1 MPSTPQVRKRSQGA
15 TARYTLMQGS
25 YWACYCVIITF
36 ASVYLLHQGFQ
47 NTQIGILISVASI
60 LSAVLQPF
68 VSRIADNLQKMALRQ
83 FAALLLLLQVVFS
96 ILLKFLSGSVPQ
108 IILYGCL
115 LILIQLI
122 LPLCSALGMDCLNR
136 GIPLNFGVARGAGS
150 VGFAVFSS
158 LCGVLVLRF
167 GEDCL
172 PLAMLVMNIIL
183 LLSVITFRF
192 YSQSEDGSVRE
203 TAETVSDGQQDKRP
217 FLSKYKGMV
226 LILFGVVC
234 LFVSHNVLNTYA
246 FQIVQPL
253 GGTSEQMGN
262 MLFIQN
268 IVELPIMFGFAFLLK
283 KADSRFWVRI
293 CGVGFFLHA
302 LGEMLAPNIPVIYA
316 VQVFEMPGY
325 ALYTLA
331 SIYWIN
337 EIVAPEDH
345 VQGQAYFAM
354 AMTLGVVLASF
365 VGGLLLDHAGVVML
379 LAFAT
384 LAGAIGMV
392 ILFFKLRGERT
403 PASVPASAET

>member
-1 MPSTPQVRKRSQGA
+1 MRHQISPRSQGA
-15 TARYTLMQGS
+15 TARYTAMQGS
-25 YWACYCVIITF
+25 YWACYCIIITF
-36 ASVYLLHQGFQ
+36 ASVYLLHQGFR
-47 NTQIGILISVASI
+47 NTEIGILISVASI

-68 VSRIADNLQKMALRQ
+68 VSRIADNLRTMSLRQ
-83 FAALLLLLQVVFS
+83 FAALLLLLQTAFS
-96 ILLKFLSGSVPQ
+96 VLLKVLSGQVPQ

-115 LILIQLI
+115 LIMIQLV

-158 LCGVLVLRF
+158 LCGTLVLYF
-167 GEDCL
+167 GEESL
-172 PLAMLVMNIIL
+172 PLAMLAMNL
-183 LLSVITFRF
+183 VLFLSVFTFRF
-192 YSQSEDGSVRE
+192 RTQG
-203 TAETVSDGQQDKRP
+203 SDGQTPEEETAPQETAKDKCP
-217 FLSKYKGMV
+217 FLVKYKGMV
-226 LILFGVVC
+226 LILLGVIC

-253 GGTSEQMGN
+253 GGTSQEMGN

-293 CGVGFFLHA
+293 CGIGFFLHA
-302 LGEMLAPNIPVIYA
+302 LGELLAPNIPVIYG
-316 VQVFEMPGY
+316 VQIFEMPGY

-337 EIVAPEDH
+337 EIVAPEDR

-354 AMTLGVVLASF
+354 SMTLGNVLASF
-365 VGGLLLDHAGVVML
+365 AGGLLLDRVGAPAI
-379 LAFAT
+379 LALAT
-384 LAGAIGMV
+384 LTGAIGMV
-392 ILFFKLRGERT
+392 ILLIKLRET
-403 PASVPASAET
+403 KVAALDFASSKG

>member
-1 MPSTPQVRKRSQGA
+1 MLSPSQGRRRPQYA

-25 YWACYCVIITF
+25 YWACYCIIITF
-36 ASVYLLHQGFQ
+36 ASVYLLHHGFR

-68 VSRIADNLQKMALRQ
+68 VSRIADNLQKMELRQ
-83 FAALLLLLQVVFS
+83 FAALLLLQAIFS
-96 ILLKFLSGSVPQ
+96 LLLRIFSGTVPQ

-115 LILIQLI
+115 LIMIQLI

-136 GIPLNFGVARGAGS
+136 GVPLNFGVARGAGS

-158 LCGVLVLRF
+158 LCGILVLRF

-183 LLSVITFRF
+183 MLSVLTFRF
-192 YSQSEDGSVRE
+192 Y
-203 TAETVSDGQQDKRP
+203 GQKDADEPGASSAVAADADQKRP
-217 FLSKYKGMV
+217 AFLRRYRGMV
-226 LILFGVVC
+226 LILFGVIC

-268 IVELPIMFGFAFLLK
+268 IVELPVMFGFAFLLK

-302 LGEMLAPNIPVIYA
+302 LGEMVAPNIPVIYA

-337 EIVAPEDH
+337 EIVAPEDR

-365 VGGLLLDHAGVVML
+365 VGGLLLDHAGVTAL
-379 LAFAT
+379 LGFAT
-384 LAGAIGMV
+384 LAGAVGMV
-392 ILFFKLRGERT
+392 ILFGKLKGQKQPDASLERSG
-403 PASVPASAET
+403 A